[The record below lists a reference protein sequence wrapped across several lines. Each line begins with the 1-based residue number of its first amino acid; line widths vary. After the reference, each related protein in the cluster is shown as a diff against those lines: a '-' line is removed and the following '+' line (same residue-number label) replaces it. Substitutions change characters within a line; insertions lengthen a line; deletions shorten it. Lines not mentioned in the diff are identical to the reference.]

1 MDSTSVMILYI
12 VNKWSHIKHLNR
24 SEL

>member
-1 MDSTSVMILYI
+1 MNSTSVMILYI